1 MLLQFV
7 VIMNL
12 FEMLAGIVSAGEVED
27 RTLDLK
33 LTASAVSYV
42 YLVALLLVYSI
53 FLSIDRK
60 NDNLLLIKISLF

>member
-1 MLLQFV
+1 MLSQFV
-7 VIMNL
+7 AIMNL
-12 FEMLAGIVSAGEVED
+12 FETLAGIVSAGEVED